1 MFWLALTREDD
12 EEVEIFGAADGLHF
26 EAGG

>member
-12 EEVEIFGAADGLHF
+12 EEVEIFGAADSVHP
-26 EAGG
+26 EAGR

>member
-1 MFWLALTREDD
+1 MFWLALTRKDD
-12 EEVEIFGAADGLHF
+12 EEVEIFGTADSVHS